1 MERISGHTFYIA
13 KYFHHKL
20 AHLRHSSGVNV
31 AEIYTNGNVKDPET
45 QGGVVNFNLFRAN
58 GDYIGFAEVRESAK
72 RGITCKQVSFFKEGV
87 QPSCKFEV
95 KNVNIFSTGLFMPK
109 TDRNCCPDIEKQ

>member
-1 MERISGHTFYIA
+1 MIFNFSAVCRSISFSFFYTGSMERISGHTFYIA

-31 AEIYTNGNVKDPET
+31 AEIYTNGNFKDPET

-72 RGITCKQVSFFKEGV
+72 RGITCKQVSSF
-87 QPSCKFEV
+87 
-95 KNVNIFSTGLFMPK
+95 
-109 TDRNCCPDIEKQ
+109 